1 MTFKRIMTS
10 RTIAVIAIVLAAS
23 ATAYRYI
30 DRQQR
35 IRENQNKQ
43 RIEADVKNSIDKL
56 HLEDSIKPLSE
67 AGKER

>member
-10 RTIAVIAIVLAAS
+10 RTFAVIAIVLAAS

-35 IRENQNKQ
+35 LRENQTKQ

-67 AGKER
+67 AGTER

>member
-10 RTIAVIAIVLAAS
+10 RTFAVIAIVLAAT
-23 ATAYRYI
+23 AAAYRYV
-30 DRQQR
+30 DRHQR
-35 IRENQNKQ
+35 LREQQNKQ

-67 AGKER
+67 AGTER